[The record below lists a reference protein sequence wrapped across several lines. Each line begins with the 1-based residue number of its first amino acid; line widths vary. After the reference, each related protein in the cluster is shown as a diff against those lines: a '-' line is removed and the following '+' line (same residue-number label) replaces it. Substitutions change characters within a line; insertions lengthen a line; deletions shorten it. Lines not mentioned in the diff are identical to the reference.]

1 MLNSALLFS
10 SIVGYCLATW
20 MIFNNL
26 HRAQGAQQD
35 STGNDGFFNIAFIVA
50 ISSVAAHIIY
60 ALKTGIANNSI
71 DFSLSSMAVID
82 SAILVSI
89 YLLGCLTM
97 PIRRLGILVFPL
109 SALSLMFSYAWHSD
123 ANYLNASGAFAA
135 HVLVSILAYSLL
147 TIAAIHALLYA
158 YQERQLKKR
167 LAPTMLLALPPLQ
180 TMEMLLFRLV
190 GAGFVLLSLT
200 LISGAFF
207 SQQIFGQPFE
217 FKHHTIL
224 ALLGWLVFATLLY
237 KRYRHGLR
245 GSHAVF
251 WTLGGFALIQLGYFG
266 TKIITESIS
275 LQ

>member
-10 SIVGYCLATW
+10 SIIGYCLATW

-109 SALSLMFSYAWHSD
+109 SALSLMFSYVWHSD

>member
-1 MLNSALLFS
+1 
-10 SIVGYCLATW
+10 

-26 HRAQGAQQD
+26 HRVQRTREGGAE
-35 STGNDGFFNIAFIVA
+35 NDGFFNIAFIVA
-50 ISSVAAHIIY
+50 ICSVAVHIIY
-60 ALKTGIANNSI
+60 ALEIGLADGSI
-71 DFSLSSMAVID
+71 NFSLSSMAVID

-109 SALSLMFSYAWHSD
+109 SAISLMFSYVWHSD

-147 TIAAIHALLYA
+147 TIAAIQALLYV

-167 LAPTMLLALPPLQ
+167 MAPTMLAALPPLQ

-190 GAGFVLLSLT
+190 GVGFVLLSLS
-200 LISGAFF
+200 LVSGAFF
-207 SQQIFGQPFE
+207 SQHIFGQPFE

-224 ALLGWLVFATLLY
+224 ALLGWFVFATLLY

-245 GSHAVF
+245 GSQAVS
-251 WTLGGFALIQLGYFG
+251 WTLGGFLLIQLGYFG
-266 TKIITESIS
+266 TKVISESLS
-275 LQ
+275 VQ

>member
-10 SIVGYCLATW
+10 SIMGYCLATW

-26 HRAQGAQQD
+26 HRAEGSKQD
-35 STGNDGFFNIAFIVA
+35 TTGNDGLFNIAFIVA
-50 ISSVAAHIIY
+50 ICSVVAHIIY
-60 ALKTGIANNSI
+60 ALNNGLANNAI

-89 YLLGCLTM
+89 YLLACLTM

-109 SALSLMFSYAWHSD
+109 SALSLMFSFAWHSD

-147 TIAAIHALLYA
+147 TIAAIQALLYA

-190 GAGFVLLSLT
+190 AIGFFLLSLT

-224 ALLGWLVFATLLY
+224 AVLGWLVFATLLY

-251 WTLGGFALIQLGYFG
+251 WTLSGFFLIQLGYFG

-275 LQ
+275 VQ

>member
-10 SIVGYCLATW
+10 SIIGYCLAAW

-26 HRAQGAQQD
+26 NRAP
-35 STGNDGFFNIAFIVA
+35 STIDGSNENDGFFNVAFTVA
-50 ISSVAAHIIY
+50 VLSVAAHIIY
-60 ALKTGIANNSI
+60 ALRTGVADGSI
-71 DFSLSSMAVID
+71 NFGLSSMAVID
-82 SAILVSI
+82 SAMLVSI
-89 YLLGCLTM
+89 FLLGCLTM

-109 SALSLMFSYAWHSD
+109 SALSLIFSYFWHGD

-135 HVLVSILAYSLL
+135 HVLASILAYSLL
-147 TIAAIHALLYA
+147 TIAAIQALLYV

-167 LAPTMLLALPPLQ
+167 VLPTMLAALPPLQ

-190 GAGFVLLSLT
+190 GVGFFLLSLS
-200 LISGAFF
+200 LVSGAFF

-224 ALLGWLVFATLLY
+224 ALMGWLVFATLLY

-245 GSHAVF
+245 GSQAVS
-251 WTLGGFALIQLGYFG
+251 WTLGGFLLIQLGYFG
-266 TKIITESIS
+266 TKVISESLSIT
-275 LQ
+275 